1 MDPLAMTKINNNV
14 NMNLERIFERI
25 IEVQEEYNVSD
36 EALDVWLKDTWGDE
50 LADMFIEW
58 REGEE

>member
-25 IEVQEEYNVSD
+25 IEVQEEYNVPD
-36 EALDVWLKDTWGDE
+36 EALDVWLKDTWGDD